1 MDVEVSPAVSVVM
14 ATKNAERYLA
24 EALDSLSAQTFKD
37 FEIVVVDA
45 ESTDSTRRIAES
57 YPRVTLL
64 PQNGTGFAHAWNVGI
79 AAARSPLISF
89 LDSDDIWS
97 ASKLAKQVR
106 YFEDHPLTECV
117 VGRVQFFLND
127 DKSIPPGFKPSLLQ
141 GTHVAYMPGTSM
153 IRRSVFDKLGMFEAQ
168 WQITN
173 DIIWFAKLRSSGAQ
187 LGIIDEVVLRKR
199 VHTNNFSYVF
209 DGSTYR
215 SELLQFLKES
225 VRNRRQTN

>member
-1 MDVEVSPAVSVVM
+1 MDAEESPAVSVVM

-45 ESTDSTRRIAES
+45 DSTDSTRRIAES
-57 YPRVTLL
+57 YPRVTVL

-97 ASKLAKQVR
+97 ESKLSKQAK
-106 YFEDHPLTECV
+106 YLEDHPLSECV
-117 VGRVQFFLND
+117 VGHVQFFLND
-127 DKSIPPGFKPSLLQ
+127 ERSIPPGFKLSLLQ

-153 IRRSVFDKLGMFEAQ
+153 IRRGVFDKLGMFEPQ

-173 DIIWFAKLRSSGAQ
+173 DIIWFAKLRNSGAPI
-187 LGIIDEVVLRKR
+187 GIIDEAVLRKR
-199 VHTNNFSYVF
+199 IHSNNFSYVF
-209 DGSTYR
+209 DGLTYR
-215 SELLQFLKES
+215 SELLQFLRES
-225 VRNRRQTN
+225 LRSRRQTN